1 MLAAGEGTPASGP
14 NEARPCVLY
23 VEDNRANALLVE
35 RALAAHARVALEVVP
50 NAEDAIRWLTER
62 TPTLML
68 LDLHLPGISGEDL
81 LVRLR
86 RQPAYGNLPVVI
98 VTADAAPSTADR
110 LMAAGATMHLT
121 KPLDIRLLV
130 DVVKRYTERAA

>member
-1 MLAAGEGTPASGP
+1 MVPAGEGTPASGP

-68 LDLHLPGISGEDL
+68 LDLHLPGISGEEL
-81 LVRLR
+81 LVHLR
-86 RQPAYGNLPVVI
+86 RQPAYASLPVVI
-98 VTADAAPSTADR
+98 ITADAAGTADR

>member
-1 MLAAGEGTPASGP
+1 MVPAGEGTPASGP
-14 NEARPCVLY
+14 ETRPCVLY

-68 LDLHLPGISGEDL
+68 LDLHLPGISGEEL
-81 LVRLR
+81 LIRLR
-86 RQPAYGNLPVVI
+86 RQPVYSNLPVVI
-98 VTADAAPSTADR
+98 ITADAAPSTADR